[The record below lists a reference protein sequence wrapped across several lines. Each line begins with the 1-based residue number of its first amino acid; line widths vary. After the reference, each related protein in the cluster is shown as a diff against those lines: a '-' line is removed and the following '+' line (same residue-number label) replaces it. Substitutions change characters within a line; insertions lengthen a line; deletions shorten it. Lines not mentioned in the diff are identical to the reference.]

1 MASVLFSPE
10 QKIFPGSS
18 TFLFISC
25 GHVFF
30 IQEKKELHKPRIQ
43 HKLHV
48 TNFCYWHD
56 EFISSWL
63 DLSHKA
69 ER

>member
-48 TNFCYWHD
+48 TNFCY
-56 EFISSWL
+56 
-63 DLSHKA
+63 
-69 ER
+69 